1 MGECP
6 KCGTE
11 VATSLK
17 TWFMVGRPSKTG
29 ERFKLTLGWFKC
41 PICERGFRAILK
53 KETVT
58 ILGTVEEIRG
68 TKKGLVQTLRSLRR
82 KIEKLKIKKA
92 EFLAGIEKLRKAGE
106 ERANVLE
113 KEIVTL
119 RAEVESLKKVL
130 GDPEKPSHLD

>member
-1 MGECP
+1 VGECP
-6 KCGTE
+6 ICGTE

-41 PICERGFRAILK
+41 PICERGFRAIIK
-53 KETVT
+53 KEKAT
-58 ILGTVEEIRG
+58 IEGTVEEIRG
-68 TKKGLVQTLRSLRR
+68 IEKGLVQTLRSLRG
-82 KIEKLKIKKA
+82 KIEKLEIKKA
-92 EFLAGIEKLRKAGE
+92 EFLAEIEKLKKTGE

-119 RAEVESLKKVL
+119 RAEVESLKNVL